1 MFSCDIAYSERL
13 AASRD
18 FIFVVSPRCVHSVL
32 AWWEWH
38 AKGERSGIDVSSDW
52 FALWTLRN
60 GRIARLR
67 FFYDR
72 AEALEAA
79 GLRE

>member
-1 MFSCDIAYSERL
+1 MWRQATACWLSG
-13 AASRD
+13 
-18 FIFVVSPRCVHSVL
+18 
-32 AWWEWH
+32 WH
-38 AKGERSGIDVSSDW
+38 ATGERSGIDVSSDW
-52 FALWTLRN
+52 FGLWTFRD

-79 GLRE
+79 GLPE